1 MKSFNQYLSEKVYG
15 TYVSDGIKASV
26 DDIIKLSKDIDAEE
40 RTVAELIKT
49 NYDTQTKEGLYSD
62 LLEKPTKAFM
72 KRVDSA
78 EMKYPILIDE
88 NDYIIDGAHR
98 LAKAYF
104 GKQEKIQVKVVS
116 KKLLKQASELKEQNI
131 VEFIRREGDQYV
143 VRSEKGKNM
152 GKFASKKAAANRL
165 RQIEYFKHAK

>member
-1 MKSFNQYLSEKVYG
+1 MKSFNQYLNEKVYG

-26 DDIIKLSKDIDAEE
+26 DDIIKLSKDIDTEE

-49 NYDTQTKEGLYSD
+49 NHDVGTKEGLYSD

-104 GKQEKIQVKVVS
+104 AKKENIKVKVVS

-152 GKFASKKAAANRL
+152 GKFGSKKAAANRL